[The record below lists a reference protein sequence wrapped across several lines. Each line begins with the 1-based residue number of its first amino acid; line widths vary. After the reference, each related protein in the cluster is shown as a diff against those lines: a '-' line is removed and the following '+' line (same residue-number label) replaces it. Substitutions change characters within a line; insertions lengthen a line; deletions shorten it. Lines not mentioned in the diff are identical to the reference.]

1 MRRRRKGR
9 SLRKRY
15 GHAMPL
21 KVLEHRAR
29 KLVAVVRAR
38 GGRV

>member
-1 MRRRRKGR
+1 MKRRRK
-9 SLRKRY
+9 SALKKRY

-21 KVLEHRAR
+21 SVLEHRAR

-38 GGRV
+38 GGRI